1 MSRKYEGI
9 IVWNVITN
17 LSFLTL
23 SVVLRLVA
31 VQLLVSRQGC
41 VLWNPHT
48 LHGSLTIPMS
58 HSDYNCCW

>member
-31 VQLLVSRQGC
+31 VQLLVSGQGC
-41 VLWNPHT
+41 VLWNPH
-48 LHGSLTIPMS
+48 
-58 HSDYNCCW
+58 N